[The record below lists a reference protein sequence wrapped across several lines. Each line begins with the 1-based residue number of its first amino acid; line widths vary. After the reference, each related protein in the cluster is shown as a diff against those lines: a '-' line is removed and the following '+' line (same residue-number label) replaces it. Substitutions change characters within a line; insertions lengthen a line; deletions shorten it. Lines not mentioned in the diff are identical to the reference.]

1 MSEKGLI
8 NKLEQIAIKYDEISK
23 QMVDPDVIND
33 MKRYVSLNKEYN
45 TKLCPNVDSGI
56 VV

>member
-1 MSEKGLI
+1 MSDKGLL

-33 MKRYVSLNKEYN
+33 MKRYVSLNKEY
-45 TKLCPNVDSGI
+45 KELYPFSEI
-56 VV
+56 VG

>member
-1 MSEKGLI
+1 MSDKGLL

-33 MKRYVSLNKEYN
+33 MNRYKLNKEYKELQKQYYTYKDN
-45 TKLCPNVDSGI
+45 LI
-56 VV
+56 